1 MCCDFGRTQSTYPDN
16 RALRIIK
23 FYQRPSDAAQHSE
36 KFPDFQPLI
45 MALRREFPISLSN
58 ANTAIGAAYEFCQIK
73 VKLTNRIVD
82 ASHSVMLVGPAGN
95 VFVKGSYQPH
105 LGFWR

>member
-1 MCCDFGRTQSTYPDN
+1 MFCYFCRTQSTYPDN

-36 KFPDFQPLI
+36 KFPDFQPLVTL
-45 MALRREFPISLSN
+45 LRRELPISVSN
-58 ANTAIGAAYEFCQIK
+58 GNTAIGVAHEFRQIK
-73 VKLTNRIVD
+73 VEPANRIVD

-95 VFVKGSYQPH
+95 VLIKGCYQSH
-105 LGFWR
+105 LRFWR